1 MREVVRCIH
10 CKLNQFVT
18 VSGLCRKCHKVPV
31 FVAEPEPA
39 PEVIAV
45 EPAVIENKNFPIT
58 RSQALGLTLLACRIG
73 REYSQ
78 GDLAELMGTHRT
90 WLTRVEH
97 AKVTPT
103 IESLLGL
110 ARGLNLSPRFI
121 LEMAEAMASA

>member
-31 FVAEPEPA
+31 FVPEP
-39 PEVIAV
+39 VAV
-45 EPAVIENKNFPIT
+45 EGMDPVMVEEPKYTAALTPIT
-58 RSQALGLTLLACRIG
+58 RAFPVVIRACRAG

-78 GDLAELMGTHRT
+78 RDLAKEMAVPRT
-90 WLTRVEH
+90 YISKIEIGRC
-97 AKVTPT
+97 TPT
-103 IESLLGL
+103 LASFLNF